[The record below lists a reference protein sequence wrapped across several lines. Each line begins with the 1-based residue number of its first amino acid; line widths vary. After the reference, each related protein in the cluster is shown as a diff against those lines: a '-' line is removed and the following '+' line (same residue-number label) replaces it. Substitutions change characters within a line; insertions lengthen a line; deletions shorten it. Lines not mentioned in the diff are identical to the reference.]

1 METECRVPIEGAC
14 EYVTSECQDFY
25 IAWLYYCFNH
35 HALLILAISVLLI
48 LGFLSLGIVTSNFLS
63 PNLTSVSDWL
73 GLDQR
78 ISGMTLLSL
87 GNGSPDIFS
96 TYSAMTSNSTSLA
109 IGELL
114 GSSLFVC
121 SFVIGSMAMAC
132 PFEVRKSQFVRDI
145 IFFTSLLL
153 ISLFF
158 IQDGVLALWECATM
172 ALLYIAYLCFLI
184 YSPAVA
190 LEEPQ
195 ILCAIQRLSPMSR
208 NNSVSSTSNV
218 ASRTLYDNLATYLD
232 VGTSFRLSVFDAL
245 KIFNFEKDHHRSP
258 SPQPKTCI
266 ETTPLII
273 EPDNQYVIHH
283 PTPTRVID
291 PNALDVHSSFE
302 VMDQQ
307 FNWIDCLFPEIRAL
321 DFWKLPFESV
331 LAVVSCPIIFLISAT
346 TPVVPPELF
355 SEDATLEKEM
365 RFKRQFFSFQL
376 VLLSLLVDVSGLS
389 FVVGTILA
397 LANATYCSQTKPSSK
412 YYFLVSLVGFAG
424 SLVWIT
430 KLASAIVTILKNLG
444 VILQIDET
452 LLGLTV
458 LALGNSVGDLIS
470 NVTLCTMGFHHTGL
484 SACFGAPLLYVLLGV
499 GVNGIIV
506 MLRDHKTEI
515 SFQVSKSLVVSSVG
529 LLFILLVY
537 LVVVTR
543 NGWRLGRKTGMFAV
557 CWWLVVTSVNVVLE
571 VR

>member
-1 METECRVPIEGAC
+1 MDTECRVPIEGAC
-14 EYVTSECQDFY
+14 QYLKSECQGFY
-25 IAWLYYCFNH
+25 VARLYYCSNH
-35 HALLILAISVLLI
+35 HTLLLLTICLLLI
-48 LGFLSLGIVTSNFLS
+48 LGFLSLGIITSNFLS

-96 TYSAMTSNSTSLA
+96 TYSAMSSNSLSLA

-121 SFVIGSMAMAC
+121 SFVIGSMAVAC
-132 PFEVRKSQFVRDI
+132 PFEVKKSQFVRDI
-145 IFFTSLLL
+145 LFFTALLL

-158 IQDGVLALWECATM
+158 IHDGVLTFWECSTM

-184 YSPAVA
+184 YSPSVPA
-190 LEEPQ
+190 EEPE
-195 ILCAIQRLSPMSR
+195 ILCAIQRLSPLSR
-208 NNSVSSTSNV
+208 NNSVSSAPNV

-258 SPQPKTCI
+258 SPQSKLHL

-273 EPDNQYVIHH
+273 EPESQSIIHH

-291 PNALDVHSSFE
+291 PNALDAHSSFE
-302 VMDQQ
+302 MDRQ
-307 FNWIDCLFPEIRAL
+307 FSWINCFFPEMRAL
-321 DFWKLPFESV
+321 DFRKLPFESV
-331 LAVVSCPIIFLISAT
+331 LAVISCPIIFLFST
-346 TPVVPPELF
+346 TVPVVPPELYA
-355 SEDATLEKEM
+355 EDVTLEREM
-365 RFKRQFFSFQL
+365 RFKRGFFSVQL
-376 VLLSLLVDVSGLS
+376 IFLSLVVDARIMTLLIG
-389 FVVGTILA
+389 VVLA
-397 LANATYCSQTKPSSK
+397 MVNAIYCSQTKPSSR
-412 YYFLVSLVGFAG
+412 YYFSVSLVGFAG

-430 KLASAIVTILKNLG
+430 KLASGIVMILKNLG

-470 NVTLCTMGFHHTGL
+470 NITLCTMGFHHTGL
-484 SACFGAPLLYVLLGV
+484 SACFGAPLLYILLGV

-506 MLRDHKTEI
+506 MSQNHQTEI

-537 LVVVTR
+537 LVVVLR
-543 NGWRLGRKTGMFAV
+543 NGWKIGRKTGFFAV
-557 CWWLVVTSVNVVLE
+557 CWWLGVTLVNVILE